1 MASRVVAIFASSAG
15 LRKLVASTIVPE
27 LDALGGRRDRARAAS
42 TPRGSRWP
50 GPSSR
55 KMRWS

>member
-15 LRKLVASTIVPE
+15 FRKLVASTIVPSTT
-27 LDALGGRRDRARAAS
+27 RSVAAATAES
-42 TPRGSRWP
+42 SVHASWIPEA